1 MWVTGQNNTIWTTY
15 PSGLGIKYKIQK
27 AGEMV
32 MTA

>member
-1 MWVTGQNNTIWTTY
+1 MWVTGQNNTLWATY
-15 PSGLGIKYKIQK
+15 PSSLGIKYKIQK